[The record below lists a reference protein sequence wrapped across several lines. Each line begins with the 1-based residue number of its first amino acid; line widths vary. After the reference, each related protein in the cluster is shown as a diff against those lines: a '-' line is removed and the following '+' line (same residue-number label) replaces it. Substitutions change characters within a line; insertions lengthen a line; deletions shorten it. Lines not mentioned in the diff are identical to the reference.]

1 MGVSIGIDIGG
12 TKIAGGLVDEN
23 GAIVSRARR
32 ETPAQHTAEIV
43 EATVALVEEL
53 GRRAG
58 ELGQDIHAT
67 PVGVAC
73 AGYIDAEG
81 ANVLFAPNIAWR
93 HEPLREELIRATG
106 HRVVIENDAN
116 AAAYG
121 EFVCGAGRTVQHM
134 VMVTLGTGV
143 GGGIVIDGELFRGSH
158 GVGAEIGHMR
168 VVPRG
173 HLCGCGNRGCFEVYA
188 SGSALVRDARA
199 LVGSGAVEAARLRE
213 MCEGDPAQLKGADVT
228 AAAHEGD
235 PAAVGLLSEIGRWLG
250 EGAASL
256 AAVLDPELF
265 VIGGGL
271 ADAGDLVLDRAR
283 TAFAEELTG
292 GAHRPSARFVAAQL
306 GNDAGV
312 IGAAVLAREGR
323 A

>member
-1 MGVSIGIDIGG
+1 MSVSIGIDIGG
-12 TKIAGGLVDEN
+12 TKIAGGLIDSQGRLV
-23 GAIVSRARR
+23 ARARR
-32 ETPAQHTAEIV
+32 DTPAQDPRAIIEGTVDLIRQLSETARSTGV
-43 EATVALVEEL
+43 QASK
-53 GRRAG
+53 
-58 ELGQDIHAT
+58 
-67 PVGVAC
+67 VGVAC
-73 AGYIDAEG
+73 AGYIDRDG

-93 HEPLREELIRATG
+93 HEPLRAELEDATG
-106 HRVVIENDAN
+106 HDVVIENDAN
-116 AAAYG
+116 AAGYG
-121 EFVCGAGRTVQHM
+121 EFLFGGGAHVDDM

-143 GGGIVIDGELFRGSH
+143 GGGVVLGGEVFRGSH

-168 VVPRG
+168 LVPHG

-199 LVGSGAVEAARLRE
+199 LVESGSTRAMRLSE
-213 MCEGDPAQLKGADVT
+213 LCGGVPADLKGNHVT
-228 AAAHEGD
+228 QAAHEGD
-235 PAAVGLLSEIGRWLG
+235 PASIELLAEIGRWLG

-271 ADAGDLVLDRAR
+271 ADAGDLVLEPAR
-283 TAFAEELTG
+283 RAFADELTG
-292 GAHRPSARFVAAQL
+292 GGHRPSARFTVATL

-312 IGAAVLAREGR
+312 IGAAALAMRGR